1 MKRCGIKGVG
11 RFNVRCHPSPSSIYY
26 RRSASHTFYARV
38 PRLSQRSAT
47 LGDSQVPEV
56 TILHLERLRSLHDLV
71 DSNQDDSEA
80 YIPQGASQNK
90 SPNEFGGN
98 LMLNRIDIDPNLQ
111 CIYSPSAA
119 GRTSMRLEGKT
130 SGPYRRNIAAGRD
143 LVSNQ
148 PYSSIRKFILPK
160 LSTSFFDQS
169 C

>member
-1 MKRCGIKGVG
+1 
-11 RFNVRCHPSPSSIYY
+11 
-26 RRSASHTFYARV
+26 
-38 PRLSQRSAT
+38 
-47 LGDSQVPEV
+47 
-56 TILHLERLRSLHDLV
+56 
-71 DSNQDDSEA
+71 
-80 YIPQGASQNK
+80 
-90 SPNEFGGN
+90 
-98 LMLNRIDIDPNLQ
+98 MLNRIDIDPNLQ